1 MMTNLLLYRT
11 DANRI
16 KRLAQKIWILAIT
29 GFIALCVGCTPQTA
43 GPKLTIFA
51 ASSLNNAF
59 TELAAAYEAQNPK
72 VTIQLNF
79 AGSSQL
85 AAQISEGAP
94 ADIFASADS
103 DQMNTA
109 VASQRIDPEQIIP
122 FLTNQLTII
131 APLDNPANLMT
142 LNDLAQ
148 TETSLILAA
157 PNVPIRTYADQV
169 IGRQTSDIQQNIYAN
184 LVSEEDNVRQ
194 IVAKIALGEADAG
207 IVYISDIT
215 PDISSQVTTIPL
227 NTTQNVTATY
237 PIARLNDTPNPE
249 EAHAFIQFILSPDG
263 QDILRKWG
271 FAPLDTSAAWQP

>member
-43 GPKLTIFA
+43 GTELTIFA
-51 ASSLNNAF
+51 ASSLSNAF
-59 TELAAAYEAQNPK
+59 TELAQTYETQNPEI
-72 VTIQLNF
+72 TIQLNF

-227 NTTQNVTATY
+227 N
-237 PIARLNDTPNPE
+237 
-249 EAHAFIQFILSPDG
+249 LSL
-263 QDILRKWG
+263 IHI
-271 FAPLDTSAAWQP
+271 